1 MNEATTQSIG
11 SQASASATSEMS
23 PDRIPMVLTGQALLS
38 LRDSGHSLPT
48 ALAEPIDNSLEARA
62 SKVAIHLE
70 KGIVNGRG
78 VVSQIAISDDGDG
91 MDPET
96 LHHYLQIG
104 YSSRYMRT
112 DTIGKYGV
120 GAKLA
125 ALNFAKRIDVFSRQ
139 SAKDPWLHVSFDLDD
154 ALSKESEQGHS
165 VGIDAPRADDVPV
178 ELQQYLPAEKG
189 TLVVWGRIDK
199 LEDGR
204 VFGSFD
210 ELVVDVQ
217 KELSR
222 IYREFISGGIKFEVN
237 GTMLK
242 AHDPLLLLEDTWADS
257 VLSKEPKKAGGVKK
271 SHFPATLIADEQ
283 VKVRDTYARVRITLY
298 PEEVTRERGK
308 GGDKLAQKLRVPENQ
323 GAISFMRKG
332 REIAYTN
339 VPRILPRGVQD
350 PDRFIGIEVAFDPKL
365 DDYFGVRNVKRG
377 VEPHGELRD
386 KIRELLKR
394 FIDTARRMLDDRWGE
409 VDKTTKRENGE
420 FSPVMER
427 VKDADSKMPKGPR
440 HEVDPE
446 KEREALED
454 LARDTG
460 HDTADDKKAYLEKI
474 RGLPFV
480 LEPVDFP
487 GKQFIDVL
495 HLSDTVVIRLNTRH
509 RFYRELWQP
518 LDEIAKRSPGAI
530 SGEDAAKAARRAVEG
545 LALMVVAFGKAES
558 MDADPS
564 KYQDL
569 TMYWGQFVDTLMGK
583 VKDV

>member
-1 MNEATTQSIG
+1 MTNAPNNTLSLKTPS
-11 SQASASATSEMS
+11 STPSTK
-23 PDRIPMVLTGQALLS
+23 RLPMILTGQALLS

-62 SKVAIHLE
+62 NKIEVHLD
-70 KGIVNGRG
+70 KGTVNGRG
-78 VVSQIAISDDGDG
+78 VVTRIAISDDGDG
-91 MDPET
+91 MDAET

-104 YSSRYMRT
+104 YSTRYMRT

-125 ALNFAKRIDVFSRQ
+125 ALNFSKRIEVYSRQ
-139 SAKDPWLHVSFDLDD
+139 SREAPWLHVFFDLDE
-154 ALSKESEQGHS
+154 ALNDESGEAVGIGFPQESE
-165 VGIDAPRADDVPV
+165 VP
-178 ELQQYLPAEKG
+178 EEICNYLPADKG
-189 TLVVWGRIDK
+189 TLVIWDRVDK

-204 VFGSFD
+204 VFGSRD

-222 IYREFISGGIKFEVN
+222 TYREFINDGISITVD
-237 GTMLK
+237 GTKLK
-242 AHDPLLLLEDTWADS
+242 AHDPLFLLEDTWAES
-257 VLSKEPKKAGGVKK
+257 ILTAEAKKAGGPKK
-271 SHFPATLIADEQ
+271 SYFPATLIADET
-283 VKVRDTYARVRITLY
+283 VKVRGTSARVRITLY

-308 GGDKLAQKLRVPENQ
+308 GGDKLSQKLRVPENQ
-323 GAISFMRKG
+323 GAISFMRKR

-350 PDRFIGIEVAFDPKL
+350 ADRFIGIEVAFDPEL

-394 FIDTARRMLDDRWGE
+394 YIDTARRIIDERWGAADN
-409 VDKTTKRENGE
+409 VKKGKDGK
-420 FSPVMER
+420 FSPVMEK
-427 VKDADSKMPKGPR
+427 VKDADRAMPKGPR
-440 HEVDPE
+440 HEIDPDTE
-446 KEREALED
+446 KAELEALAHDTGHESAQEALEYI
-454 LARDTG
+454 A
-460 HDTADDKKAYLEKI
+460 KI
-474 RGLPFV
+474 RNLPFV

-509 RFYRELWQP
+509 RFYRELWGP
-518 LDEIAKRSPGAI
+518 LNAIAEMSPGEI

-545 LALMVVAFGKAES
+545 LALMVVAYGKAQS
-558 MDADPS
+558 MSHDPS
-564 KYQDL
+564 DYDDL

-583 VKDV
+583 VKGT